1 MLLCVCARVISSVPI
16 VDAFW
21 STLGYLANTV
31 IFFVAGLIVAARA
44 ASDPHLL
51 ASSLWRAV
59 ILWILLH
66 VVRAIMLAM
75 LWPVL
80 SSGTYSFS
88 VNQAMAVV
96 YGGLRGAVGLTLA
109 LIVNEQLDEQKILLA
124 DSNPKLSENAKKLG
138 DEILFYVAIVA
149 FLTLLVNGTTME
161 VTLYIIYIPTSTS
174 YWHFYVG
181 IDCTEELR
189 TVVDGRGE

>member
-1 MLLCVCARVISSVPI
+1 MHKQSLFPYVVYFTCASVCVISSVPI

-66 VVRAIMLAM
+66 VVRAIMLVM

-109 LIVNEQLDEQKILLA
+109 LIVNEQLDEQKIMLA

-161 VTLYIIYIPTSTS
+161 VTPTSPIPTATS
-174 YWHFYVG
+174 YWHF
-181 IDCTEELR
+181 
-189 TVVDGRGE
+189 